1 MISTS
6 VSKICDFLKKGT
18 ANSHEEGLNEA
29 LREKKSKPVG
39 RWARI
44 PPGRHPMKG
53 PSKKCL
59 TYEVLLLWARRK
71 VKFSMHVII
80 IFLQI

>member
-1 MISTS
+1 MRLC
-6 VSKICDFLKKGT
+6 V
-18 ANSHEEGLNEA
+18 
-29 LREKKSKPVG
+29 RKKSKPAG

-71 VKFSMHVII
+71 VKFSMHVIYFPTNI
-80 IFLQI
+80 ILYRLLILVVPNPVCLLKLLEALL